1 VSAAVTVNISSSCTA
16 DEISARHTWT
26 DEKGVTRGSLRL
38 GASWVAFHDPSA
50 ARKAA
55 AELLAMADAMD
66 EKIAQAAGGAR

>member
-1 VSAAVTVNISSSCTA
+1 MSATVNISSTCSA

-26 DEKGVTRGSLRL
+26 DDNGVTHGSLHL
-38 GASWVAFHDPSA
+38 GASWVAFHDPQA